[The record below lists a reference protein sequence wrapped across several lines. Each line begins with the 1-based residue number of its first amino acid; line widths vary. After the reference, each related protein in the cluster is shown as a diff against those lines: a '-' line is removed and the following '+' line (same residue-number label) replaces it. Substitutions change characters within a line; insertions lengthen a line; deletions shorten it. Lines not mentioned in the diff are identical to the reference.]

1 MRRQVKNGMKI
12 GRQNLAAK
20 RCRGLPAAFPF
31 LMGSICLM
39 SPMQRTS
46 RFLQRFQ
53 PKIFNEI
60 NVSFISQVIF
70 DLILNIGDKHNGIQF
85 IDSDPLHGRLVRIR
99 GFGQL
104 RLGSFLD
111 VAFKNDMQSMVFL
124 DVIIPRLFMRRKLV
138 NESNGVAA
146 HFL

>member
-1 MRRQVKNGMKI
+1 
-12 GRQNLAAK
+12 
-20 RCRGLPAAFPF
+20 
-31 LMGSICLM
+31 M

-111 VAFKNDMQSMVFL
+111 VAFKNDVQSMLAL
-124 DVIIPRLFMRRKLV
+124 DRRDCIGADGGGL
-138 NESNGVAA
+138 AA
-146 HFL
+146 QSQRAPAAP